1 MADTD
6 KPPTSQ
12 DPLERAAKLL
22 PLVLAAL
29 YLTGFMVVAL
39 HLAGYGASSLDL
51 FKIQYL
57 AAGIWFGFVLILF
70 FGIEI
75 LLRVFLG
82 SFFDGLSPTGRFLRF
97 SNYETLKD
105 GFATTV
111 ISLLWFAGL
120 LIVVVLARKSK
131 PGDGVIS
138 FLYDCRYLLLSLV
151 ALDICVRLLFI
162 FRKRQRSSETEDE
175 INERLSRE
183 PGAVFA
189 EWGFKYLKVLMAVT
203 SIGILFLVSMG
214 LFATKVYPRI
224 WFSLGGGQ
232 ARQVIFWLGPA
243 SGTAGTASN
252 SVLERDCSNPEYT
265 VTYELLLENENS
277 LVVISPKAGQKA
289 IVFDR
294 KAVGAV
300 MLLGERPS
308 YAPAHYRREVS
319 EPPVSGQKCHNP

>member
-1 MADTD
+1 VPNADNT
-6 KPPTSQ
+6 PTSQ
-12 DPLERAAKLL
+12 DPIERAGKLL
-22 PLVLAAL
+22 PLVLAVL

-82 SFFDGLSPTGRFLRF
+82 SFFDGLSPKGGFLRF

-111 ISLLWFAGL
+111 ISLLWLAGL
-120 LIVVVLARKSK
+120 LIVVVLARKSN
-131 PGDGVIS
+131 PGGGVII

-151 ALDICVRLLFI
+151 ALDICVRLLLI
-162 FRKRQRSSETEDE
+162 LSRKRHRSSETEDE

-203 SIGILFLVSMG
+203 AVGILFLVSTG

-232 ARQVIFWLGPA
+232 ARQVVFWLGPV
-243 SGTAGTASN
+243 SGTASN
-252 SVLERDCSNPEYT
+252 SVLERDLSNPEYT

-277 LVVISPKAGQKA
+277 LVVISPKSGQKA

-300 MLLGERPS
+300 ILLGERPS
-308 YAPAHYRREVS
+308 YAPAHYRRGVS
-319 EPPVSGQKCHNP
+319 EPPVFGP